1 MAASTN
7 FEDER
12 LHDMNA
18 NLDLGDIMASAPAS
32 SNAYQF
38 NAAPPALLAPPAP
51 LSNNDYLLPTAP
63 PAPFLPGAQAA
74 YPGVGAAF
82 APPAMFYDQTK
93 AQAAQRLDRLTFEV
107 GMLRQYADHLN
118 SRPTQLDVVFPPE
131 VPHRLHCVITPVV
144 RAPVS
149 TASAASISAR
159 FKSSNNVNNVR
170 TAAAKASSSLGL
182 LSSAMQAPLG
192 GVHVKP
198 EKEVLVKSPIALQ
211 EGITLV
217 KDRRLLGKP
226 IASAAYRSL
235 WAEINRS
242 HRLQAFP
249 VISRQASSEEVHEAI
264 VSAFEELGHSL
275 GVGDVD
281 GCE

>member
-118 SRPTQLDVVFPPE
+118 SR
-131 VPHRLHCVITPVV
+131 
-144 RAPVS
+144 
-149 TASAASISAR
+149 
-159 FKSSNNVNNVR
+159 VR
-170 TAAAKASSSLGL
+170 TL
-182 LSSAMQAPLG
+182 
-192 GVHVKP
+192 
-198 EKEVLVKSPIALQ
+198 
-211 EGITLV
+211 
-217 KDRRLLGKP
+217 
-226 IASAAYRSL
+226 
-235 WAEINRS
+235 
-242 HRLQAFP
+242 
-249 VISRQASSEEVHEAI
+249 EA
-264 VSAFEELGHSL
+264 V
-275 GVGDVD
+275 
-281 GCE
+281 